1 MDASVLYCTS
11 QILRMFSGYL
21 QLLTLTL
28 LLLHLYMVCI
38 EFLTSPHQV
47 PLFGLRKEISYISVF
62 GDYQNQGNN
71 KNSRDV

>member
-11 QILRMFSGYL
+11 QILRMFFGYL
-21 QLLTLTL
+21 PLLTLTL
-28 LLLHLYMVCI
+28 LLLLLYMACV

-47 PLFGLRKEISYISVF
+47 PLFGLRKEVSYISVF

-71 KNSRDV
+71 ENSRDV